1 MEDDFISEN
10 ESVVTLRFIRT
21 AGIIA
26 AITSVANG
34 IGDIFYQGVADGVNG
49 SNMEFMWK
57 VFQHNFAYRC
67 AIFRSVNQ
75 ASLEY

>member
-1 MEDDFISEN
+1 MSEN

-34 IGDIFYQGVADGVNG
+34 IEDIFYQGVADGVYG

-57 VFQHNFAYRC
+57 VSEPNLANRC
-67 AIFRSVNQ
+67 AIFRSLNQ